1 MDGHRDNE
9 RMTDT
14 TIPEGAIVP
23 TADEIEA
30 DNAPPSSAEEIA
42 NYAIAPDRAEVDNFT
57 KYGTHIVPDGAD
69 IRLPEPSQWKDNAL
83 NTLWKDAKTRDMDEE
98 EEILHIANIAKTP
111 VETVRGNLDAFRESI
126 ETAKFG
132 LPEMRTRHPD
142 LYRILGTNPE
152 LSHGISKAVT
162 EDLSWI
168 TKTLRIA
175 QVKDDMRDKWAQAA
189 GLEGFDRFKAEM
201 VLAAEQAF
209 GSNDV
214 DEATWL
220 PGHYDAPGS
229 MAETRAAL
237 VAESFRMEEEAL
249 VAEAG
254 TPREM
259 MAKVSRQA
267 DRPSSLSKSYKVMGE
282 RIDATAKRFDAA
294 NARSDLALG
303 VVFGASPERI
313 KDLKAHAEVLKEES
327 AIINY
332 YGDEG
337 VLGNLNEAIAGAQSS
352 AGGIAKGL
360 AYGSATVAAATVA
373 GTLVGNP
380 MTGFTVGARAFPF
393 VYGIASGTHSFQQEF
408 GGFLMQAD
416 DTLTEDGRKIEESDK
431 IATAAV
437 YATLA
442 TSVELMSEFMIG
454 LPALGAVGKLVATGN
469 AKLFLTAVAKTP
481 ALRAVVKGVASRLPK
496 RVASATVAGKTVGM
510 TALKMSVAE
519 GAEEGVQE
527 SMSEIAM
534 YVRKSMTDGR
544 WNDPKIFESVSAI
557 IHSASVGAQAGLL
570 MGASARSVG
579 LSAEATIR
587 ALSGGKRA
595 AIAEEAQR
603 VRDKI
608 KESMLGTERIM
619 SIINASKEGVGKAS
633 PATLA
638 KIIEENT
645 APGNKTEIL
654 VTVEAIEKEA
664 AARGVSPEILIDT
677 LDGRSARDDFI
688 NATDSGAKYSV
699 PVESYIRNWVTS
711 GVAENVLKD
720 TTDRIGNFSV
730 NDAQEIASDVELK
743 ELEIEAVEAELSGG
757 VAEITDEAQDIDPV
771 DNKTVAAGE
780 VFEEGLKK
788 VALESEEI
796 AVAAGDIATINRSFM
811 HATADSMGLDAAD
824 LYGGTVMEI
833 KGAEEATIQDGEST
847 VEGGATVPGEPASE
861 EGGVSDG
868 GGVQPAVEE
877 GRAAE
882 SPDGTVAEAEQG
894 IEAVKS
900 VVKDEVASKVAGRK
914 KTAKKKTKKKTT
926 KKKAPKKKKEAKATA
941 KKKVTGPHNK
951 PFKSMYSAW
960 EELLESIGG
969 TDQSPSS
976 YEDGLYRKY
985 ELAEAIRSKRAKSA
999 LKEKRA
1005 AKKAGDPAPSPS
1017 RGRVAVTRPRAW
1029 QGGEFDELNKQ
1040 LEGEHKV
1047 KAKFKRVSGAYE
1059 AFHRMVGKETTW
1071 DSQKVAEAITALR
1084 VSKGFEKLHIPE
1096 DAMAAMDEEQFIK
1109 EQAEERGLDP
1119 GTFEV
1124 LEQKV
1129 DGRVLGFIQI
1139 LREGTDKAFR
1149 IFLTKH
1155 ANVATMLHEQAH
1167 AYLEMLG
1174 SMAKGLTPSGKEISN
1189 LRPEQAARDMEKIL
1203 EYLGAESHTNL
1214 TRDQK
1219 ELWARSFEKYI
1230 IEGKAPSSKLDAA
1243 FQRLRI
1249 ILLEIYRSLKDLD
1262 SVELTDDIRG
1272 VFDRMLATDKE
1283 IASARARLGLIDKM
1297 HDKTTRGVA
1306 DKVSA
1311 ELYEHRQEALSDLAG
1326 RRMASA
1332 KSKARAEY
1340 RSLPAVKADKYIKSE
1355 GINTGFKAVA
1365 DVFGFGTTKAMNK
1378 AIANVGEESTYVEQ
1392 RGQEIA
1398 KERHPEMFD
1407 EIMTLEKATMNALHH
1422 VEKVNDLFIQ
1432 QAEINKR
1439 ARLTKR
1445 PDKKGLQRRAVEIVG
1460 GMKAQRLSLDEAVR
1474 LERTAAERKTKAI
1487 AKGDFKLAAEMITKQ
1502 ILAHYM
1508 WKEVRRAR
1516 GIRATF
1522 YKTALRM
1529 LREASRQRLGKADPA
1544 YRDVVDQ
1551 ILESLGLRPKVI
1563 TDPTVERATP
1573 RILEGVMLKSGH
1585 DAVFDTDSLSVMIYG
1600 EQRSWSEM
1608 TVSELEKIT
1617 GILKNISKGA
1627 TSALTAKIDDKVEL
1641 VSMIRE
1647 ELIKEAFNMPDLGP
1661 EKGGNSSAK
1670 LIQAGLHNM
1679 ASADA
1684 AMLKSRT
1691 IIDMLG
1697 GGSTGSMW
1705 MQAIFLPLQKAS
1717 NLESDLTEKY
1727 LTPLFDDQK
1736 NLPIETQKS
1745 WTDDF
1750 DGKGAFPDHVEDL
1763 VPTQRYEI
1771 LMMALGLGTHSS
1783 TQRMS
1788 EGRNITIEEMMNAV
1802 KILTKAELMWV
1813 QKVWDT
1819 LDSLWETTANIY
1831 ERDKGTRPYK
1841 LTKSSFSVKTSDG
1854 HNVVMRGGYFPAI
1867 YDSRVSHV
1875 GADLR
1880 SVIESEMMMNSGRP
1894 AVNQDHLKSREEKVV
1909 DVLSLDPDI
1918 IQQGLAR
1925 AIHYVAFREPIKA
1938 VQNIMFDRDVFT
1950 AMRRT
1955 IGKERA
1961 DVMKQWLRDV
1971 GGAGVISI
1979 DPNVAPMEQ
1988 FLRRRKNAFTV
1999 AILGHSIR
2007 IAIPDVVNIPIAS
2020 LTTDLKAKYALAG
2033 TRTLVTSHKKARA
2046 FALENSGILR
2056 RLEKQIDQEFREELA
2071 RMKQDKTVLRSM
2083 YNWARDTAFA
2093 PMQFINNGVATSIW
2107 LGAYQQI
2114 SDQGGNH
2121 ERAVAFAD
2129 STTSLSVPSFSTIDK
2144 PGLAR
2149 SKGALG
2155 HLSVFWGYFSVL
2167 YNQYRNVWHPTHTA
2181 TPGIET
2187 NKAAMKALGMTLALT
2202 LLSWHMT
2209 SLAMGKGP
2217 EPGESWPRWFAR
2229 GLVSGVLSPLPF
2241 GAAYISDSL
2250 ILGRPHSGVRSPG
2263 MAFADEYVKFF
2274 KQLTRKEVSIPRAAA
2289 QAARAAAVTF
2299 GFPLGSAHGIEYLFD
2314 AADPTS
2320 NVELGNPGDLVGGI
2334 LYRKRDSHIFNLF
2347 DPDNSR

>member
-1 MDGHRDNE
+1 
-9 RMTDT
+9 MTDT
-14 TIPEGAIVP
+14 AIPEGAIVP
-23 TADEIEA
+23 TDEEIEA
-30 DNAPPSSAEEIA
+30 DNAIPSASDEIA
-42 NYAIAPDRAEVDNFT
+42 NYAIAPDRAEIDNFT
-57 KYGTHIVPDGAD
+57 KYGTHAVPDGAD
-69 IRLPEPSQWKDNAL
+69 LRLPEPSQWKDQAL
-83 NTLWKDAKTRDMDEE
+83 NTLWKDAKTRSMDEE
-98 EEILHIANIAKTP
+98 EEILHIANISKTP
-111 VETVRGNLDAFRESI
+111 AEVVRTNIDAFRESI

-132 LPEMRTRHPD
+132 LPEMRTKHPD

-152 LSHGISKAVT
+152 LSHGINKAVT
-162 EDLSWI
+162 EDLSWL
-168 TKTLRIA
+168 TRTLRIA

-189 GLEGFDRFKAEM
+189 GLEGYDRFKAEM

-259 MAKVSRQA
+259 MARVSRQA
-267 DRPSSLSKSYKVMGE
+267 DKPSSLPKSYKVMGE

-294 NARSDLALG
+294 NARSDLAFG
-303 VVFGASPERI
+303 VIFGASPERI

-337 VLGNLNEAIAGAQSS
+337 VLGNLNEAIAAAQSS

-360 AYGSATVAAATVA
+360 AYGSATLAASTAA

-416 DTLTEDGRKIEESDK
+416 DTLTEDGRKIEERDK

-469 AKLFLTAVAKTP
+469 AKMFLTAVAKTP
-481 ALRAVVKGVASRLPK
+481 ALQAVVKGVAARLPK
-496 RVASATVAGKTVGM
+496 RVAATAAAGKAVGI
-510 TALKMSVAE
+510 TALKMAAAE
-519 GAEEGVQE
+519 GGEEGIQE
-527 SMSEIAM
+527 SLSEIGM
-534 YVRKSMTDGR
+534 YVRKSMTDER
-544 WNDPKIFESVSAI
+544 WNDPKVFESLSTIA
-557 IHSASVGAQAGLL
+557 HSISVGAQGGLL
-570 MGASARSVG
+570 IGASARSAG

-587 ALSGGKRA
+587 ALTGGKRA

-603 VRDKI
+603 TRDKI

-619 SIINASKEGVGKAS
+619 SIINASREGVGKAS
-633 PATLA
+633 PATLTR
-638 KIIEENT
+638 IIEENT
-645 APGNKTEIL
+645 APGSKTEIF
-654 VTVEAIEKEA
+654 VAVEAIEKEA

-711 GVAENVLKD
+711 GVADSVLKD
-720 TTDRIGNFSV
+720 TTDRTNSFSI
-730 NDAQEIASDVELK
+730 NDAQEIANSVELK
-743 ELEIEAVEAELSGG
+743 ELEIEAIEAELSGG

-771 DNKTVAAGE
+771 AGKTVAAGE
-780 VFEEGLKK
+780 IFEEGLKD
-788 VALESEEI
+788 VASGSEEI
-796 AVAAGDIATINRSFM
+796 AVAAGDIATINRAFI
-811 HATADSMGLDAAD
+811 HATSDSMGVDAAE
-824 LYGGTVMEI
+824 LYADTAMEI
-833 KGAEEATIQDGEST
+833 KDAEEAAIQDGEST
-847 VEGGATVPGEPASE
+847 AEGGATVPGEASGE
-861 EGGVSDG
+861 KGGVSDR
-868 GGVQPAVEE
+868 GGVQPAGE
-877 GRAAE
+877 GVRDAK
-882 SPDGTVAEAEQG
+882 SPDGVVVEAEQG

-900 VVKDEVASKVAGRK
+900 VVKDEVASKVAGQK
-914 KTAKKKTKKKTT
+914 KAKKKSTKKKST
-926 KKKAPKKKKEAKATA
+926 KKKATKKKSKKKKEPALPAKR
-941 KKKVTGPHNK
+941 KVTGPHNK
-951 PFKSMYSAW
+951 PWKSVYSAW

-976 YEDGLYRKY
+976 YEDDLYRKH
-985 ELAEAIRSKRAKSA
+985 ELTEAIRSKRAKSA
-999 LKEKRA
+999 LKAKRA
-1005 AKKAGDPAPSPS
+1005 AEKAGEPVPSQT
-1017 RGRVAVTRPRAW
+1017 RGRVAVTRPKAW
-1029 QGGEFDELNKQ
+1029 EGGEFDELNKQ
-1040 LEGEHKV
+1040 LEGGHKGKV
-1047 KAKFKRVSGAYE
+1047 KFKRVSGAYE
-1059 AFHRMVGKETTW
+1059 AFHRMVGNDTTW
-1071 DSQKVAEAITALR
+1071 DSQSVAEAVTALR
-1084 VSKGFEKLHIPE
+1084 VSNGFENLHIPD
-1096 DAMAAMDEEQFIK
+1096 DAMASMDEEQFVK

-1119 GTFEV
+1119 ETFEV
-1124 LEQKV
+1124 LKQEV
-1129 DGRVLGFIQI
+1129 DGRVLGFIKI
-1139 LREGTDKAFR
+1139 LRDGTDKAFK

-1214 TRDQK
+1214 TEKQK

-1230 IEGKAPSSKLDAA
+1230 IEGKSPSSKLDAA

-1249 ILLEIYRSLKDLD
+1249 ILLEIYRSLRTLD
-1262 SVELTDDIRG
+1262 DVELTDDIRG

-1283 IASARARLGLIDKM
+1283 IASSRARLGLIDKR

-1332 KSKARAEY
+1332 KAKARAEY
-1340 RSLPAVKADKYIKSE
+1340 RSLPAVKADKYIKRE

-1378 AIANVGEESTYVEQ
+1378 AIASVGEESAYVEQ

-1422 VEKVNDLFIQ
+1422 AEKVNDLFIQ

-1460 GMKAQRLSLDEAVR
+1460 GMKAQRLSLEDAVR

-1516 GIRATF
+1516 GIRETF

-1551 ILESLGLRPKVI
+1551 MLESLGLRPKII

-1573 RILEGVMLKSGH
+1573 RILEGVMLESGH

-1627 TSALTAKIDDKVEL
+1627 SAALTAKIDDKVEL

-1684 AMLKSRT
+1684 AFLKART

-1705 MQAIFLPLQKAS
+1705 MQAVFLPLQKAS

-1736 NLPIETQKS
+1736 SMPAETQKS
-1745 WTDDF
+1745 WTNEF
-1750 DGKGAFPDHVEDL
+1750 NGRLAFPDHVDDL

-1771 LMMALGLGTHSS
+1771 VMMALGLGTHSS

-1788 EGRNITIEEMMNAV
+1788 EGRNITIEQMMDAI
-1802 KILTKAELMWV
+1802 KILTKAELLWV
-1813 QKVWDT
+1813 QKAWDT

-1831 ERDKGTRPYK
+1831 ERDKGTRPHK
-1841 LTKSSFSVKTSDG
+1841 LTKSSFIVETSDG
-1854 HNVVMRGGYFPAI
+1854 HTVVMRGGYFPAI

-1894 AVNQDHLKSREEKVV
+1894 SVNQDHLKSREDKVV

-1925 AIHYVAFREPIKA
+1925 AIHYIAFREPVKA
-1938 VQNIMFDRDVFT
+1938 VQNIMFNRDVFT

-1971 GGAGVISI
+1971 GGAGVISL

-2007 IAIPDVVNIPIAS
+2007 IAIPDVINIPIAS

-2033 TRTLVTSHKKARA
+2033 TRALVTSPKKARA

-2071 RMKQDKTVLRSM
+2071 RMKQDKTVARSM

-2129 STTSLSVPSFSTIDK
+2129 STTSLSVPSFSTIDQ

-2155 HLSVFWGYFSVL
+2155 HLSTFWGYFSVL
-2167 YNQYRNVWHPTHTA
+2167 YSQYRKIWHPTHTA

-2187 NKAAMKALGMTLALT
+2187 NKAAMKAIGMTLALT
-2202 LLSWHMT
+2202 ALSWHMT
-2209 SLAMGKGP
+2209 SLVMGKGP

-2241 GAAYISDSL
+2241 GVSYVSDSL
-2250 ILGRPHSGVRSPG
+2250 ILGRPHAGVRSPG

-2274 KQLTRKEVSIPRAAA
+2274 KQLSKKNISIPRASA

-2299 GFPLGSAHGIEYLFD
+2299 GFPLGSAHGIEYLFN
-2314 AADPTS
+2314 AADSTS
-2320 NVELGNPGDLVGGI
+2320 NVELSNPGDLIGGLI
-2334 LYRKRDSHIFNLF
+2334 YRKRDSHIFNLF
-2347 DPDNSR
+2347 DPSNSR